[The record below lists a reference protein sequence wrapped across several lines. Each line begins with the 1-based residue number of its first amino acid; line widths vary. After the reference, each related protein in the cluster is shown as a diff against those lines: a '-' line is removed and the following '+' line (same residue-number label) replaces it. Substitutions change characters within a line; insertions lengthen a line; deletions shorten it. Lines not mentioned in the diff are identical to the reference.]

1 VARVIV
7 RPADYPVSEGLT
19 DEILDALA
27 PDLRGKKVLLKPN
40 CLMASPPDDAVTTHP
55 SLVRSLVSSFERR
68 GASVQVGDNPGARGY
83 GAGEHCFRVTGLL
96 DAAGG
101 HFVDFGQDTV
111 RVPLKSSFAD
121 EVIVSRHLLEADYVV
136 SVPKLKTHCLT
147 VMTGAVKNMY
157 GMLAGGEKTRL
168 HYEARRGDDFSEA
181 LIDVFALRP
190 PDLSVMDAVTV
201 MEGDGPS
208 HGSPRRAGL
217 LIASDN
223 AVALDSFAAGL
234 MGIRA
239 DRVGHLAV
247 AARRG
252 LGSLERGEIEVDGP
266 SAPFVGFRLPSTFR
280 IGIMNFVSNSLVF
293 NVLHRSRL
301 RVDPEECTACGECLE
316 VCPSGAMVEKDGQPV
331 VDSRACHQCFCCYE
345 LCPTGAVKVR
355 GALGALLRGRT
366 EY

>member
-40 CLMASPPDDAVTTHP
+40 CLMASPPEDAVTTHP
-55 SLVRSLVSSFERR
+55 TLVRSLVSSLERR

-83 GAGEHCFRVTGLL
+83 GAGEHCFRVSGLL
-96 DAAGG
+96 DAAGD

-121 EVIVSRHLLEADYVV
+121 EVVVSRHVLEADYVV

-157 GMLAGGEKTRL
+157 GILAGGEKTRL

-247 AARRG
+247 AGRRG
-252 LGSLERGEIEVDGP
+252 LGTLERGEIEVDGT
-266 SAPFVGFRLPSTFR
+266 SAPFDGFRLPSTFR
-280 IGIMNFVSNSLVF
+280 VGFMNFVSNSLVF
-293 NVLHRSRL
+293 NFLHRSRL

-316 VCPSGAMVEKDGQPV
+316 ACPSGAMVERDGQPV
-331 VDSRACHQCFCCYE
+331 VDSRTCHQCFCCYE

-355 GALGALLRGRT
+355 GALGALLRGQK
-366 EY
+366 EG